1 MRSPSARCAE
11 VAAGSPGLLPAFE
24 TFRVRVGRM
33 VGKGIVFSRMIIW
46 LLSTL
51 EMKSHGGMDDVVRC
65 EIKEKE
71 PGRGAVSVKPKMNR

>member
-1 MRSPSARCAE
+1 
-11 VAAGSPGLLPAFE
+11 
-24 TFRVRVGRM
+24 M

-51 EMKSHGGMDDVVRC
+51 EMKSHGGMDDVVRRD
-65 EIKEKE
+65 IKEKE